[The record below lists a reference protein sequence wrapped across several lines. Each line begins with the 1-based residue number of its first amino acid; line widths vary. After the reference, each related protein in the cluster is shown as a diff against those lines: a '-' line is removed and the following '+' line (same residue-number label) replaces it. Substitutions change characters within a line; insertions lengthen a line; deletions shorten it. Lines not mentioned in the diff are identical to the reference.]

1 MYVFETVSILINS
14 FYLYILLQKG
24 RFVNAVLSEKTL
36 SVILWIFFG
45 IFVLNTIGNIIAQTI
60 LEKTFA
66 IVTLVNALLL
76 SRINKKEAA
85 NPYNRTD

>member
-14 FYLYILLQKG
+14 FYLYILFQKG

-76 SRINKKEAA
+76 SRINKKEAV